1 MRIGTASWEGNRQEK
16 NVTFYEPH
24 KSWFGT
30 WRLLESYTTLTGNI
44 VMSAISPQVFSLKVM
59 FDAIFYEG
67 KRRIFQYS

>member
-1 MRIGTASWEGNRQEK
+1 MSPFMNHIKAGLAHGDYSR
-16 NVTFYEPH
+16 VTQ
-24 KSWFGT
+24 
-30 WRLLESYTTLTGNI
+30 LLRNI